1 MLADKN
7 CIGIE
12 HSKLSP
18 AGVFV
23 SIHLPQTSKASVK
36 WLVGLPNSAT
46 SQDFRSISTIS
57 HLTGLY
63 VKTMRIAAT
72 GQKRRRKERKLTIA
86 PTSPFSPF
94 SPGGPGRPC
103 EEDKHPSEQS
113 KKGHV
118 RQHLRQCCTL
128 KKESTD
134 RCINAFFRCSL
145 TGNFRRCVLNS
156 ELEEAMW
163 WSMH

>member
-7 CIGIE
+7 CMGTE
-12 HSKLSP
+12 HTKLSP

-46 SQDFRSISTIS
+46 SQDFRAISTIS
-57 HLTGLY
+57 YLTGLY
-63 VKTMRIAAT
+63 VKTMRIAAP
-72 GQKRRRKERKLTIA
+72 GKKRRRKERKLTIA

-113 KKGHV
+113 KKRSCEAAPETMLHIKKGIH
-118 RQHLRQCCTL
+118 RQVH
-128 KKESTD
+128 E
-134 RCINAFFRCSL
+134 CIFC
-145 TGNFRRCVLNS
+145 
-156 ELEEAMW
+156 
-163 WSMH
+163 